1 MIDLEKIMYWTAIL
15 ATVWMVAWISHIATM
30 KSVAREINELVPVH
44 VPEPEQKIPFPGVED
59 MNQLD
64 SIAFCHALIIR
75 TSND

>member
-1 MIDLEKIMYWTAIL
+1 MIDLEKIVYWTAIL

-30 KSVAREINELVPVH
+30 QSVAREINELVPVH
-44 VPEPEQKIPFPGVED
+44 VPEPEREIPFPGVTS

-64 SIAFCHALIIR
+64 SIAFCHALISR